1 MAAAD
6 VAGFA
11 TADLEARFR
20 VTQLLPI
27 LLLSLLVALLVVAGA
42 PAETPTLD
50 RLVDHLDNDEWGLLL
65 AVALAS
71 LFVAL
76 LLRPFQLQ
84 LVRVLEGYWPDN
96 RATSVLAAHMRASQA
111 AHKAE
116 LSARAALADPHMSEY
131 LDEHLKRLEHR
142 TDQCAAAHLRVARR
156 WRGGPE
162 TRARLF
168 DHARWYPTEERL
180 LPTRLGNTLR
190 SIEDNAGQRYGL
202 STVTIWPR
210 LYPLLSDTLRQESQR
225 ARDDY
230 DTAARLC
237 AALAFL
243 SVVSAGLV
251 MPNGGWWR
259 LTPVFWP
266 ASCQSPT
273 APLARALA
281 TTGSLSTLASTS
293 IGSICSSGCVSR
305 SPTGTVTRSDQ
316 MSSCRL
322 SSSRRLLAQTCQRA
336 MRRSTRFRRN
346 APRVARL
353 GIHDAGRAGRGLQ
366 GPSCHGHPDRSRLD
380 APGL

>member
-190 SIEDNAGQRYGL
+190 SIEGNAGQRYGL

-259 LTPVFWP
+259 LTPVLL
-266 ASCQSPT
+266 ASLVPVAYRAACQGARYYGLVVYTCFDLHRFDLLVRLRLPLPNRHRDEIRSNVELSTFLQSPSAGADLPARY
-273 APLARALA
+273 APFDPV
-281 TTGSLSTLASTS
+281 
-293 IGSICSSGCVSR
+293 SS
-305 SPTGTVTRSDQ
+305 
-316 MSSCRL
+316 
-322 SSSRRLLAQTCQRA
+322 
-336 MRRSTRFRRN
+336 
-346 APRVARL
+346 
-353 GIHDAGRAGRGLQ
+353 
-366 GPSCHGHPDRSRLD
+366 
-380 APGL
+380 